1 MFKQLD
7 AAGLSRIL
15 GESDLPDVASSRR
28 HLPLQGEVV
37 WNLQEEQMLL
47 NDGREAR
54 ADADESSFCCSSSS
68 GPVAGF
74 YFDALKQNQVLG
86 LDRRE

>member
-15 GESDLPDVASSRR
+15 GDPDLPDVASSRR

-37 WNLQEEQMLL
+37 WDLQEEQTLFKVM
-47 NDGREAR
+47 DVGW
-54 ADADESSFCCSSSS
+54 SSS
-68 GPVAGF
+68 GPVSGF
-74 YFDALKQNQVLG
+74 YFDALKQ
-86 LDRRE
+86 D